1 MADAVKPE
9 LRERTPYPEA
19 LDRSLIFGALPAED
33 RARLLAYAK
42 LVRYAARQ
50 TIFLKGD
57 PGNGLFAVLSGSVQ
71 IVAPSLSGKRVVLNT
86 VGAGEVFGEIAL
98 LDGRPRSAE
107 AAALTSCELLL
118 LDRRDVLPFLEQHPR
133 VAIQLLEILCSRLR
147 RTTEQVEDVVFLD
160 LPARLAKTLL
170 RLAVKPVERGRPPF
184 VRASQSELGTMVGA
198 TRESI
203 NKHLGEWQRNGIV
216 SMNAGLVR
224 LLDPD
229 SLAALAEL

>member
-1 MADAVKPE
+1 MGEGGKTE
-9 LRERTPYPEA
+9 LRERTAYPEA
-19 LDRSLIFGALPAED
+19 LDRSFIFGALSAED
-33 RARLLAYAK
+33 RTRLLAYAK

-57 PGNGLFAVLSGSVQ
+57 PGNSLFAVRSGSVQ

-86 VGAGEVFGEIAL
+86 IEAGQVFGEIAL

-107 AAALTSCELLL
+107 ATALTPCELLL

-133 VAIQLLEILCSRLR
+133 VAIQLLEILCERLR

-170 RLAVKPVERGRPPF
+170 RLAVKPVERGRPAF
-184 VRASQSELGTMVGA
+184 VRASQSELGSMVGA

-203 NKHLGEWQRNGIV
+203 NKHLGEWQRQGFV
-216 SMNAGLVR
+216 SMNAGIIR
-224 LLDPD
+224 LTDPD
-229 SLAALAEL
+229 ALAALADL